1 MRMIK
6 ILEEISR
13 PSPQSVLLVSLT
25 VLAVVHVWRWFQQW
39 VRNTKKGTGPP
50 GPFPWPVIGNAAQIG
65 STPHI
70 AFTRMAQKYG
80 DVFQVKLGSRN
91 VVVLNGE
98 NAIKQALIKKGSD
111 FAGRPDFLSFKLV
124 SGGKSMA
131 FGSYCDLWKAHRRI
145 AQSTVRAFSTSN
157 PQTKK
162 AFEQHIISE
171 IRELI
176 YLFLKKTKQEKYFR
190 PSQILTVAT
199 ANIISALCFGKRYS
213 YEDVEFKSVV
223 GRNNQFSE
231 TVGAGSLVDVMP
243 WLQSFPNPIKTMF
256 GNFKNLNLEFFAF
269 IQDKVTQHRATIKPG
284 IIRDMTDAFILELD
298 QGKRDTNGVLLGKEH
313 VPPTVS
319 DIFGASQDTLSTALQ
334 WIILLLIRFP
344 EMQTRLQQEV
354 DNVVERTRLP
364 SIEDKPSLPHV
375 MAFIYE
381 AMRFSSFV
389 PVTIP
394 HSTTTDTSVNG
405 YHIPKNTVVFVNQWS
420 VNHDAQKWH
429 NPEVFDPTRFVS
441 ETGDLNKDLT
451 NSVLIFSAG
460 KRRCIGE
467 ELSKMQLFLYTAI
480 LAHQCNFIANPDE
493 PSTLDS
499 CYGLTLKPTP
509 FSIAVTHRGTME
521 VMDSYVKDLQ
531 KSENSM

>member
-1 MRMIK
+1 
-6 ILEEISR
+6 
-13 PSPQSVLLVSLT
+13 
-25 VLAVVHVWRWFQQW
+25 
-39 VRNTKKGTGPP
+39 
-50 GPFPWPVIGNAAQIG
+50 
-65 STPHI
+65 
-70 AFTRMAQKYG
+70 MAQQYG
-80 DVFQVKLGSRN
+80 DVFQIKLGSRN

-98 NAIKQALIKKGSD
+98 DTIKQALIQKGTD
-111 FAGRPDFLSFKLV
+111 FAGRPDFISFKLV
-124 SGGKSMA
+124 SGGKSLA
-131 FGSYCDLWKAHRRI
+131 FGSYSNLWKAHRRI

-171 IRELI
+171 IRELVKV
-176 YLFLKKTKQEKYFR
+176 FLKKTKQEKYFR

-223 GRNNQFSE
+223 GRNNQFTE

-243 WLQSFPNPIKTMF
+243 WLQFFPNPIKTMF

-269 IQDKVTQHRATIKPG
+269 IEDKVIYIYIVFSTGVCPCKPYEEKFQLLSVQDNTTTTTTATTTINKVY
-284 IIRDMTDAFILELD
+284 EV
-298 QGKRDTNGVLLGKEH
+298 VL
-313 VPPTVS
+313 
-319 DIFGASQDTLSTALQ
+319 
-334 WIILLLIRFP
+334 FP

-354 DNVVERTRLP
+354 DKVVDRTRLP
-364 SIEDKPSLPHV
+364 SIEDQPSLPYV

-381 AMRFSSFV
+381 AMRFSSFM
-389 PVTIP
+389 PGTIP

-405 YHIPKNTVVFVNQWS
+405 YHIPKNTVIFVNQWS
-420 VNHDAQKWH
+420 VNHNAQKWA
-429 NPEVFDPTRFVS
+429 NPGVFDPTRFVS
-441 ETGDLNKDLT
+441 KTGDLNKDLT
-451 NSVLIFSAG
+451 NSVLIFSVG

-509 FSIAVTHRGTME
+509 FSIAVTHRGSMD
-521 VMDSYVKDLQ
+521 VMDSYVTDLQ
-531 KSENSM
+531 KADNSM

>member
-1 MRMIK
+1 MKMIR

-13 PSPQSVLLVSLT
+13 PSPQSVLLISLT
-25 VLAVVHVWRWFQQW
+25 VLAVVHLWRWFQQL
-39 VRNTKKGTGPP
+39 VRNTKKGPAPP

-65 STPHI
+65 STPHLS
-70 AFTRMAQKYG
+70 FTRMAQQYG
-80 DVFQVKLGSRN
+80 DVFQIKLGSRN

-98 NAIKQALIKKGSD
+98 DTIKQALIKKGTD
-111 FAGRPDFLSFKLV
+111 FAGRPDFISFKLV

-131 FGSYCDLWKAHRRI
+131 FGSYSNLWKAHRRI

-162 AFEQHIISE
+162 TFEQHVISE
-171 IRELI
+171 VRELVNV
-176 YLFLKKTKQEKYFR
+176 FLKKTKQEKYFR
-190 PSQILTVAT
+190 PSQVLTVAT

-213 YEDVEFKSVV
+213 YEDAEFKSLV
-223 GRNNQFSE
+223 GRNNQFTE

-269 IQDKVTQHRATIKPG
+269 IEDKVTQHRATIKPG
-284 IIRDMTDAFILELD
+284 IIRDMTDAFILALD
-298 QGKRDTNGVLLGKEH
+298 QDKRGTNEVLLGKDH
-313 VPPTVS
+313 VPPTVC
-319 DIFGASQDTLSTALQ
+319 DIFGASLDTLSTALQ
-334 WIILLLIRFP
+334 WIVLLLIRFP

-354 DNVVERTRLP
+354 DNVVDRTRLP
-364 SIEDKPSLPHV
+364 SVEDQPSLPYV

-381 AMRFSSFV
+381 AMRFSSFM
-389 PVTIP
+389 PGTIP

-405 YHIPKNTVVFVNQWS
+405 YYIPKNTVIFVNQWS
-420 VNHDAQKWH
+420 VNHDAQKWV
-429 NPEVFDPTRFVS
+429 NPGVFDPTRFVS
-441 ETGDLNKDLT
+441 EAGDLNKDLT
-451 NSVLIFSAG
+451 NSVLIFSVG

-467 ELSKMQLFLYTAI
+467 QLSKMQLFLYTAI

-499 CYGLTLKPTP
+499 FYGLTLKPAP
-509 FSIAVTHRGTME
+509 FSIAVTHRGSME
-521 VMDSYVKDLQ
+521 VMDCYVKDLQ
-531 KSENSM
+531 KADNSM